1 MINLINYKYTNSHDI
16 NVYFVNCDEIPYKRR
31 QLLSEFDTFTKFMER
46 FNCSFDELCEI
57 LDMYG
62 IQDKDLFEYT
72 ITKTN
77 YLIATDYIYT
87 SKYERVGWTC
97 REKKTYYNVY
107 LTVNQFAS
115 LSLNIVTTEIIKRRF
130 PYLLLP
136 PFTSVEKRFKENIK
150 DLPKTLRAKV
160 RDIDHSIMYD
170 NDLTIGDLIKLYTE
184 ENYAN
189 SEVEKPLFATY
200 SDGGD
205 IFITIDK
212 DKGGWSL
219 GLTYEML
226 SKKDWKAIE
235 DRHVFSICLYNEKGE
250 QIKGKWFE
258 GKQKDAPYFNHPL
271 VKELKRI
278 LTE

>member
-1 MINLINYKYTNSHDI
+1 MQGLSNFKYTNNDNI
-16 NVYFVNCDEIPYKRR
+16 NVYFVNCDEIPYRRR
-31 QLLSEFDTFTKFMER
+31 QLLSEIDTFTKFMER

-62 IQDKDLFEYT
+62 IQDKDLFDYT

-87 SKYERVGWTC
+87 SRTERVGLTW

-107 LTVNQFAS
+107 LTVNQFVS
-115 LSLNIVTTEIIKRRF
+115 LSLNTVATEIVKRRF

-136 PFTSVEKRFKENIK
+136 PFTKVEKRFKENIK

-160 RDIDHSIMYD
+160 GDIDHSILFD

-189 SEVEKPLFATY
+189 SEVEKPLYSVY
-200 SDGGD
+200 SDGSD
-205 IFITIDK
+205 IFITLDK
-212 DKGGWSL
+212 DKGGWTL
-219 GLTYEML
+219 GVTFEAL
-226 SKKDWKAIE
+226 SNKDWKAIE
-235 DRHVFSICLYNEKGE
+235 DRHVFSICLYDEKGE

-258 GKQKDAPYFNHPL
+258 GKQKDAPYFKHPL
-271 VKELKRI
+271 VEELKKFFI
-278 LTE
+278 S